1 MSVTMPFSDD
11 ALKKETGKDWQ
22 EWKTALESWG
32 AAEKSHLEIAKYLT
46 DEVGLNSW
54 WAQGITVGYERMI
67 VRRAVGQMNDGSFS
81 ASVSKTINA
90 NINRVH
96 AALVDELTRNQWL
109 DGSVVRLRT
118 SSAPK
123 SARFDDHE
131 ANVIIAFYLTEK
143 GEEKTSV
150 QIEATK
156 LPSKEAGDEW
166 KAAWRPRL
174 ADLAE
179 YLAKTRNL

>member
-1 MSVTMPFSDD
+1 MSVDMPFTDE
-11 ALKKETGKDWQ
+11 ALKKQTGKDWQ
-22 EWKTALESWG
+22 EWRTALENWG
-32 AAEKSHLEIAKYLT
+32 AAEKSHLEIAKYLKEEIGC
-46 DEVGLNSW
+46 DAW

-90 NINRVH
+90 SINRVH
-96 AALVDELTRNQWL
+96 SALVDEPTRHQWL

-118 SSAPK
+118 SVAPK

-131 ANVIIAFYLTEK
+131 ARVIIAFHLTSK
-143 GEEKTSV
+143 GDDKTSV

-156 LPSKEAGDEW
+156 LPTAESGNEW

-179 YLAKTRNL
+179 YLATTRNR

>member
-1 MSVTMPFSDD
+1 MSADMPYSDKV
-11 ALKKETGKDWQ
+11 LKNATGNDWQ
-22 EWKTALESWG
+22 EWKIALETWG
-32 AAEKSHLEIAKYLT
+32 AAEKSHKEIAKYLT
-46 DEVGLNSW
+46 DELGLNGW

-67 VRRAVGQMNDGSFS
+67 ARRAVGQMNDGSFS

-90 NINRVH
+90 SIKRVH
-96 AALVDELTRNQWL
+96 TSLVDEPARHQWL
-109 DGSVVRLRT
+109 DASVMRLRT
-118 SSAPK
+118 SVAPK

-143 GEEKTSV
+143 HDEKTSV
-150 QIEATK
+150 QVEATK

-174 ADLAE
+174 MDLAE
-179 YLAKTRNL
+179 YLTKTCNR